1 MWHKILLFIAVML
14 NIVLLGRIFFSVE
27 GISGYTALKA
37 ENEELRL
44 EFERV
49 NEKNLA
55 LSREIELLNSDEK
68 YLEKIIRSKLNFVR
82 DNEILYLFQE
92 NQTLSGALPDDGE
105 N

>member
-1 MWHKILLFIAVML
+1 MWHKILLLIAVLL
-14 NIVLLGRIFFSVE
+14 NVVLLGRLFLSDE
-27 GISGYTALKA
+27 GIVGYNSLKS

-44 EFERV
+44 KLEKI

-68 YLEKIIRSKLNFVR
+68 YLEKIIRSKLNFVKN
-82 DNEILYLFQE
+82 NEILYLFQE
-92 NQTLSGALPDDGE
+92 NQTISGALPDDGE

>member
-1 MWHKILLFIAVML
+1 MWHKILLGIAVTL
-14 NIVLLGRIFFSVE
+14 NLVLLGRLCFSDQ
-27 GISGYTALKA
+27 GIVGYIDLKA
-37 ENEELRL
+37 ENEELRVEL
-44 EFERV
+44 ENI

-68 YLEKIIRSKLNFVR
+68 YLEKIIRSKLNFVKN
-82 DNEILYLFQE
+82 NEILYLFQE

>member
-1 MWHKILLFIAVML
+1 MKVKEA
-14 NIVLLGRIFFSVE
+14 
-27 GISGYTALKA
+27 GYTALKS

-44 EFERV
+44 ELEAV
-49 NEKNLA
+49 SEKNLA

>member
-1 MWHKILLFIAVML
+1 MWHKILLFIAIML
-14 NIVLLGRIFFSVE
+14 NVALLGRLFLSDE
-27 GISGYTALKA
+27 GIIGYTALKS
-37 ENEELRL
+37 ENEDLRL
-44 EFERV
+44 ELEKI

-68 YLEKIIRSKLNFVR
+68 YLEKIIRSKLNFVKN
-82 DNEILYLFQE
+82 NEILYLFQE

>member
-1 MWHKILLFIAVML
+1 MWHKILLAIAITL
-14 NIVLLGRIFFSVE
+14 NVVLLGRLFLSDE
-27 GISGYTALKA
+27 GIMGYSALKS

-44 EFERV
+44 ELEKI

-68 YLEKIIRSKLNFVR
+68 YLEKIIRSKLNFVKN
-82 DNEILYLFQE
+82 NEILYLFQE

>member
-14 NIVLLGRIFFSVE
+14 NIILLGRIFLSDE
-27 GISGYTALKA
+27 GISGYTALKS

-44 EFERV
+44 ELEAV
-49 NEKNLA
+49 SEKNLA